1 MPTIANMPLAD
12 LDVTF
17 PSGKTKT
24 IFMLRLLA
32 QTQNAE
38 MKAKHDM
45 FLPGVAKLRPTV
57 KALRE
62 DYELDYFFGGPVK
75 TWKDCA
81 VVMRHFYNLCNDHI
95 KESR

>member
-1 MPTIANMPLAD
+1 MPTVANLPGAD

-17 PSGKTKT
+17 PSGKKKT
-24 IFMLRLLA
+24 VFMLRLLV

-38 MKAKHDM
+38 MKAKHGV
-45 FLPGVAKLRPTV
+45 FLPNVGKLHPTV

-62 DYELDYFFGGPVK
+62 EYELDYFFDGPVK

-81 VVMRHFYNLCNDHI
+81 LVMRHFFNLCNDHI
-95 KESR
+95 EASN